1 MNKIFLQKRFNCNPY
16 NSVSIFLDE
25 RWVNAE
31 EVGGNVIAHGVVL
44 VSAPL
49 TATVKLVHL
58 ESVHAHLLGNNFCK

>member
-1 MNKIFLQKRFNCNPY
+1 M
-16 NSVSIFLDE
+16 FLDE

-44 VSAPL
+44 VYAPL
-49 TATVKLVHL
+49 TAAVQLVHL